1 MNAHAKETIPPLIP
15 KQHFTLYSVKK
26 IVSLKNGSVSLY
38 YLLLLISIPLF
49 SLTARGYSSS
59 NLYNEGNQKEDVHIV
74 VLKEEG
80 GSLYFLALKH
90 YQRANETLFDLIL
103 QANPT
108 ITDVRQI
115 GDEQKIAL
123 PVITSES
130 YVQKV
135 SDGNYRVHVG
145 TFESHEVASLY
156 YNKVSVL
163 EKTLILDSHKFSSKD
178 TWFRLMIGFFTSKEE
193 ALKTVN
199 LLSEQGII
207 YIPPKVLH

>member
-1 MNAHAKETIPPLIP
+1 MNTLTEEIIPSLN
-15 KQHFTLYSVKK
+15 FTLYSVEKM
-26 IVSLKNGSVSLY
+26 VSLKNGSVSLF
-38 YLLLLISIPLF
+38 YLLLLISIPLL

-123 PVITSES
+123 PVITSEA

-145 TFESHEVASLY
+145 TFESPEMANLY
-156 YNKVSVL
+156 SDKVSELGKVL
-163 EKTLILDSHKFSSKD
+163 IWESHKFSPQD
-178 TWFRLMIGFFTSKEE
+178 TWYRLMLSFFKSKEE
-193 ALKTVN
+193 ALKIVS
-199 LLSEQGII
+199 LLSAHNII
-207 YIPPKVLH
+207 YIPPEGLP